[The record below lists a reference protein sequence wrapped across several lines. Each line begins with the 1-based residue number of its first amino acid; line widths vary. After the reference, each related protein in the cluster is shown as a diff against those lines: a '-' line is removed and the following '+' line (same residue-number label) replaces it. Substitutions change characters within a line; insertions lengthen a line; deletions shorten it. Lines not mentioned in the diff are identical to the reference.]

1 MFHLR
6 LCDPMWAHGTFTR
19 GRRWRT
25 GFPGGASGKA
35 PPANAGDAGSALGLE
50 HSPEKGM
57 DGGQQPCPCLE
68 NPMDRELSG
77 LSSMG
82 SQRVGHHWS
91 DLVRAQVEKI
101 LPPRQLKH
109 R

>member
-1 MFHLR
+1 
-6 LCDPMWAHGTFTR
+6 MWTHGTFTR

-35 PPANAGDAGSALGLE
+35 PPANAGDVGSA
-50 HSPEKGM
+50 PEKGM
-57 DGGQQPCPCLE
+57 DGRQQPCPCLE

-91 DLVRAQVEKI
+91 NLAHAQEKWGKYCH
-101 LPPRQLKH
+101 QDN
-109 R
+109 